1 MNIKSLHIKVSLSV
15 AAAALFVVVLSSQ
28 FFYQRSY
35 ENSFADSERSVQ
47 QLLET
52 VQATAAIAAYVGN
65 RELAQQV
72 VTGLTQN
79 DIVVG
84 AKIIANNEIIGQDGK
99 TTADAK
105 QQLISIRLNA
115 PFDEK
120 EAVGE
125 LAVVPNF
132 PLIAL
137 RARDSA
143 MATAIGLAA
152 QAAVVALLV
161 LIMVYWMMT
170 RPLSNLSGRLHR
182 ITPGDGNRLNVANLH
197 RGDEIG
203 LLTGD
208 INALL
213 HTVETMLEEE
223 RQLRHRV
230 ELLETRFRGIFEDS
244 SAGIFLVRE
253 QGTLVTAN
261 PAFFHLTGVHESP
274 QQSTGDDNIIAQV
287 FLDHE
292 QALSLIKLSLITK
305 RPHSADLRI
314 RTQSDIPERW
324 VHCIFSPVANTQ
336 QGSTI
341 EGVMY
346 DVTQRKHAEERI
358 RELAEKDSLTGL
370 SNRQAAESA
379 LEELINQAPVGGKEL
394 AVMLIDLDRFKYI
407 NDTYGHDAGDKVLIT
422 IAARLRKLVRDSD
435 VVARLG
441 GDEFLLVLNH
451 AGNIGMVQ
459 RIAQKILD
467 AQQAP
472 IEIRPGVLEKI
483 GMSIGIA
490 LYPDHGD
497 NPLSVRKHADQ
508 AMYAVKRQGK
518 NNYAIYNP
526 GDEEVA
532 EEATSR

>member
-15 AAAALFVVVLSSQ
+15 AAAALLVVLLSSQ
-28 FFYQRSY
+28 FFYQRDY
-35 ENSFADSERSVQ
+35 EKSFAQSERSVL

-52 VQATAAIAAYVGN
+52 VQPTAAIAAYVGN

-84 AKIIANNEIIGQDGK
+84 AKIIAGNEVIGDDGK
-99 TTADAK
+99 TDN
-105 QQLISIRLNA
+105 QNQEQLITISLAA

-120 EAVGE
+120 EIVGE
-125 LAVVPNF
+125 LAVLPNA

-143 MATAIGLAA
+143 MSTALGLALQSA
-152 QAAVVALLV
+152 LVALLV
-161 LIMVYWMMT
+161 LILVYWMMT
-170 RPLSNLSGRLHR
+170 RPLSSLSGSLHR
-182 ITPGDGNRLNVANLH
+182 ITPGDGSRLDVDTLH

-203 LLTGD
+203 LLAGD
-208 INALL
+208 INSLL
-213 HTVETMLEEE
+213 YTVEKMLEEE

-230 ELLETRFRGIFEDS
+230 EQLETRFRGIFEDS

-261 PAFFHLTGVHESP
+261 PAFFRLT
-274 QQSTGDDNIIAQV
+274 QV
-287 FLDHE
+287 DETRQLQLADEDIVTKMFLDHE
-292 QALSLIKLSLITK
+292 QAKSLIKLSLISK

-314 RTQSDIPERW
+314 HQQDESGERW
-324 VHCIFSPVANTQ
+324 VHCIFSPAGNDIHNPVV
-336 QGSTI
+336 

-346 DVTQRKHAEERI
+346 DVTQRKLSEARI
-358 RELAEKDSLTGL
+358 REMAETDSLTGL
-370 SNRQAAESA
+370 SNRQAADSA
-379 LEELINQAPVGGKEL
+379 LQALITQTAFGNKAF

-407 NDTYGHDAGDKVLIT
+407 NDTYGHDAGDRVLI
-422 IAARLRKLVRDSD
+422 AVAQRLRKLVRDSD
-435 VVARLG
+435 VVARMG
-441 GDEFLLVLNH
+441 GDEFFIILNH
-451 AGNIGMVQ
+451 AGNIGMVT
-459 RIAQKILD
+459 RIAQKLLD

-472 IEIRPGVLEKI
+472 IEVQAGVLEKV

-497 NPLSVRKHADQ
+497 NPLSLRKHADQ
-508 AMYAVKRQGK
+508 AMYTVKRRGK
-518 NNYAIYNP
+518 NSYSIYDP
-526 GDEEVA
+526 TEEGPLMESA
-532 EEATSR
+532 